1 MICDS
6 CVPRVAEYSVDE
18 MPASDASLLI
28 AAQGAGASPFRFLAG
43 LILVLLTVLL
53 QFGPAPAPAPRPE
66 AHG

>member
-1 MICDS
+1 M
-6 CVPRVAEYSVDE
+6 DE